1 MNPLAIPTEQT
12 EEANPGFAS
21 LMPKVFPNI
30 EIRAQGKLFLNSDF
44 SVYKGPRKDNTSYR

>member
-1 MNPLAIPTEQT
+1 MNPLAVPTEQT